1 MDNHVG
7 FSTRRPGFEF
17 RREYLSLSSHSVVRP
32 IIGGSHPPDASSNLA
47 GSSTR
52 GETMSKCEV
61 IITKDHEGY
70 IDWKATNVTP
80 SELALF
86 GSLLQTT
93 ALQLMTTDGRD
104 IKKMTF
110 GGRDTKVQLKKLST
124 KDFLKTDD

>member
-1 MDNHVG
+1 
-7 FSTRRPGFEF
+7 
-17 RREYLSLSSHSVVRP
+17 
-32 IIGGSHPPDASSNLA
+32 
-47 GSSTR
+47 
-52 GETMSKCEV
+52 MSKCEV